1 MIKVFVIKLILLGVN
16 KLVDTI
22 WVSEVIISPP
32 KNFYVARF
40 NAS

>member
-1 MIKVFVIKLILLGVN
+1 
-16 KLVDTI
+16 VDTI

-40 NAS
+40 NASW